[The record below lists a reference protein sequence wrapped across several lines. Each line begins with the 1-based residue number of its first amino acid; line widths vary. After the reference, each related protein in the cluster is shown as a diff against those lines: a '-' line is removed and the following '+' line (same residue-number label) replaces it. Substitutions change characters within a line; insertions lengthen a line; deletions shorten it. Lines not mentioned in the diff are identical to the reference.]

1 MRPIIGVIGNQ
12 HLINDQYNVQ
22 ASGTMNCDALVNVAG
37 CMPLIIPSNPQHVSV
52 EELQACFDGF
62 VFTGARAN
70 AERAGVAEWT
80 SFACQPLSALEQPT
94 KQKGLVILNPPYGA
108 RIGNRK
114 LLFGLYGAIGAVMRE
129 RFTGWHF
136 GMVTSDEGLAK
147 ATGLT
152 WSEVSRPV
160 AFGGLT
166 VKLYQSAL

>member
-1 MRPIIGVIGNQ
+1 LPAGRARRFAFEDLAGFEIADWSAMRRNFSWREAEAVQFHGFDR
-12 HLINDQYNVQ
+12 DQG
-22 ASGTMNCDALVNVAG
+22 A
-37 CMPLIIPSNPQHVSV
+37 I
-52 EELQACFDGF
+52 
-62 VFTGARAN
+62 TGARAN
-70 AERAGVAEWT
+70 AERAGIVDWT
-80 SFACQPLSALEQPT
+80 SFACQPLSALKPPT
-94 KQKGLVILNPPYGA
+94 NQNGLVILNPPYGA

-129 RFTGWHF
+129 RFTGWQF